1 MKVSEDE
8 ALFASYFWW
17 RKFYRARPCSEQ
29 HEMGVAC
36 HRETF
41 TTAYCQLCA
50 RLHHQPL
57 MSRPAGLRLSVTRYD
72 KDWQIENLHGR
83 FAKTPIRQHCTGFT
97 YSRR

>member
-50 RLHHQPL
+50 RLHHQP
-57 MSRPAGLRLSVTRYD
+57 PQHQILSHV
-72 KDWQIENLHGR
+72 
-83 FAKTPIRQHCTGFT
+83 KTCWTEAQCDEI
-97 YSRR
+97 

>member
-50 RLHHQPL
+50 RQGQFR
-57 MSRPAGLRLSVTRYD
+57 M
-72 KDWQIENLHGR
+72 
-83 FAKTPIRQHCTGFT
+83 
-97 YSRR
+97 